1 MKSFTQIARALFIV
15 TTSIACLF
23 YQSIS
28 SADVVLTNS
37 QQQEYLIAD
46 LLTAKEMFSTV
57 VFNDRAVPNLATAI
71 GSYTHSI
78 DFNADFKSFVHIHP
92 LGNESLRVL
101 ERGGPQ
107 LEFHVNPNQ
116 IGFIKL
122 FAQVKIKGK
131 EIFVPFGIVV
141 NPKRFSPG

>member
-1 MKSFTQIARALFIV
+1 MKSFTQIVKILFIV
-15 TTSIACLF
+15 TTSIVSLF

-28 SADVVLTNS
+28 FADVVPANS
-37 QQQEYLIAD
+37 QHFSAD
-46 LLTAKEMFSTV
+46 LFTAKEMFSTMAS
-57 VFNDRAVPNLATAI
+57 NDRAVHNLAPVMR
-71 GSYTHSI
+71 SYAHI
-78 DFNADFKSFVHIHP
+78 VGFNADFKSFLHTHL
-92 LGNESLRVL
+92 LGKEPIRVSD
-101 ERGGPQ
+101 RGGPL